1 MTEPIFHLAE
11 PIDWAGSDICNPPSV
26 DEEGLVHCST
36 ADQLPGVAHDRFGDH
51 NGLIPLTI
59 DPERLE
65 ADRLVYEDLDMPM
78 MTAAMAPAMGP
89 PGVNRM
95 GDGSLRSGPAF

>member
-51 NGLIPLTI
+51 NGLILLTI
-59 DPERLE
+59 DPDGRDGTCNGTARCEQ
-65 ADRLVYEDLDMPM
+65 DR
-78 MTAAMAPAMGP
+78 
-89 PGVNRM
+89 R
-95 GDGSLRSGPAF
+95 R